1 MLQEIWMACLT
12 MVFKLVRC
20 AEKHWHRLNGVA
32 LLPQVIQGVTFVD
45 GLKKEA
51 A

>member
-1 MLQEIWMACLT
+1 
-12 MVFKLVRC
+12 MVFKLAQC
-20 AEKHWHRLNGVA
+20 AENHWRRLNGAA

>member
-1 MLQEIWMACLT
+1 
-12 MVFKLVRC
+12 MVFKLAQC
-20 AEKHWHRLNGVA
+20 AEKHWRRLNGVA
-32 LLPQVIQGVTFVD
+32 LLPEVIQDVTFVD